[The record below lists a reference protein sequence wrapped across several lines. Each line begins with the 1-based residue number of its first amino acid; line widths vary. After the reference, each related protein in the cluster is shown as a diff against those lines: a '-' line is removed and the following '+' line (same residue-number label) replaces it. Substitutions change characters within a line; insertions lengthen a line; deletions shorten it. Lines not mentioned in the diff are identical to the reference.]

1 MCYREKKRNLH
12 FQKRNKNKNGQ
23 NKNGQNK
30 NGQKSF
36 DTFGDK
42 NAFLEK
48 KRKIRK

>member
-1 MCYREKKRNLH
+1 MCYQEKKRNLH
-12 FQKRNKNKNGQ
+12 FQKRNK